1 MFCFSGETAITPT
14 LVLIKIIG
22 GVCLLLW
29 GLRMVRTGVTRAFGA
44 SLRKIISRSTGNRI
58 TAFFAGIG
66 VTAVLQSA
74 TATSMI
80 IASFVGRGLMTIG
93 AGLAVMLGADVGTTL
108 VAQVLSFDF
117 TWVAPLMMLSGYI
130 VFSLNQDK
138 GRGEHVGTV
147 LLGLGMMLFALSFIK
162 ESADPLK
169 TSETLPLILAPL
181 DKDII
186 LAVVVAALL
195 TWLSHSSLAIVL
207 LLVSF
212 VGSGVLPIHV
222 GLAMVLGANLGGAI
236 APLVASLRDGA
247 AASRVPVGNLMMR
260 LCGVLAAMPFL
271 HFGAD
276 MIAKFDPDPARMI
289 VNYHTVFNI
298 CLALCFLPLIGF
310 VQKLTIKALPDP
322 EAKDDPGMPRYLD
335 SKSMDTPTIALASA
349 ARETLRM
356 ADMAERMLE
365 DTIKVFRSNNL
376 ALLNKIREQDNVVD
390 QIYKSIKNYMARL
403 SQTAF
408 DPEEAHRY
416 IQILTFST
424 NLEHAGDVIDKSLML
439 MAEKKAMAQNSF
451 SPEGL
456 KEIEHIHNLVLESV
470 RLAQTVFVS
479 GDVRLARKMTE
490 GKDILRHA
498 EQDAMTHHIERLREG
513 IPETIATSS
522 MHLDIIRD
530 YRRINT
536 YMCTVAYAL
545 LEYKGQLNESRLKP
559 EARKEAVTPALVEE
573 PKPAE

>member
-1 MFCFSGETAITPT
+1 
-14 LVLIKIIG
+14 
-22 GVCLLLW
+22 
-29 GLRMVRTGVTRAFGA
+29 MVRTGVTRAFGA
-44 SLRKIISRSTGNRI
+44 SLRKIISKSTGNRI
-58 TAFFAGIG
+58 SAFFAGIG
-66 VTAVLQSA
+66 VTAILQSA

-117 TWVAPLMMLSGYI
+117 TWVAPLMMVAGYVI
-130 VFSLNQDK
+130 FSIYQEK
-138 GRGEHVGTV
+138 GRGEHVGSV

-162 ESADPLK
+162 ASADPLK

-186 LAVVVAALL
+186 LAVIVAALL
-195 TWLSHSSLAIVL
+195 TWFSHSSLAIVL

-212 VGSGVLPIHV
+212 VASGVLPVHL
-222 GLAMVLGANLGGAI
+222 GLAMVLGANLGGAV
-236 APLVASLRDGA
+236 APLITALRDGP
-247 AASRVPVGNLMMR
+247 AASRVPVGNFLMR
-260 LCGVLAAMPFL
+260 LVGVVIAMPFL
-271 HFGAD
+271 HFSAD
-276 MIAKFDPDPARMI
+276 MIAKFDPEPSRMV
-289 VNYHTVFNI
+289 VNFHTAFNI
-298 CLALCFLPLIGF
+298 ALAMLFLPLIGF
-310 VQKLTIKALPDP
+310 VEKLTLKMLPDP

-365 DTIKVFRSNNL
+365 DTIKVFRTNNL
-376 ALLNKIREQDNVVD
+376 ALLHKIREQDNVVD
-390 QIYKSIKNYMARL
+390 KIYKSIKNYMARL
-403 SQTAF
+403 SQTSF

-424 NLEHAGDVIDKSLML
+424 NLEHAGDVIDKSLMM
-439 MAEKKAMAQNSF
+439 MAEKKAIAQNSF

-498 EQDAMTHHIERLREG
+498 EQDAMTSHIERLREG
-513 IPETIATSS
+513 IPETISTSS

-545 LEYKGQLNESRLKP
+545 LEYKGQLNESRVKP
-559 EARKEAVTPALVEE
+559 EQKKEAVVALIEE
-573 PKPAE
+573 PKPAAE

>member
-1 MFCFSGETAITPT
+1 
-14 LVLIKIIG
+14 
-22 GVCLLLW
+22 
-29 GLRMVRTGVTRAFGA
+29 MVRTGVTRAFGA
-44 SLRKIISRSTGNRI
+44 SLRKVISKGTHNPVL
-58 TAFFAGIG
+58 AFASGIG
-66 VTAVLQSA
+66 VTAVLQSS

-80 IASFVGRGLMTIG
+80 IASFVGRGLMTVG

-117 TWVAPLMMLSGYI
+117 TWVAPLMMLSGYAM
-130 VFSLNQDK
+130 FSMFQDK
-138 GRGEHVGTV
+138 GRGEHIGTM

-162 ESADPLK
+162 ASGDPLK
-169 TSETLPLILAPL
+169 QSAGLPVILGML
-181 DKDII
+181 DKDMF
-186 LAVVVAALL
+186 LAVIIAALL

-212 VGSGVLPIHV
+212 VAGGVLPVHL
-222 GLAMVLGANLGGAI
+222 GLAMVLGANLGGGV
-236 APLVASLRDGA
+236 APLIASLRDGPV
-247 AASRVPVGNLMMR
+247 ASRVPAGNLIMR
-260 LCGVLAAMPFL
+260 VFGVLLAIPLLQVSEDLIAM
-271 HFGAD
+271 
-276 MIAKFDPDPARMI
+276 ISNDPARMI
-289 VNYHTVFNI
+289 VNYHTAFNI
-298 CLALCFLPLIGF
+298 ALAFAFLPLLRLIEI
-310 VQKLTIKALPDP
+310 LTVKAFPDQP
-322 EAKDDPGMPRYLD
+322 AADDPGSPRYLD
-335 SKSMDTPTIALASA
+335 NKSLDTPTIALASA

-365 DTIKVFRSNNL
+365 DTIKVFKTNNVS
-376 ALLNKIREQDNVVD
+376 LLNKIREQDNVVD
-390 QIYKSIKNYMARL
+390 KIYKSIKTYMARL

-408 DPEEAHRY
+408 DPEEAQRY

-439 MAEKKAMAQNSF
+439 MAEKKTVNQYSF

-456 KEIEHIHNLVLESV
+456 REIENIHSLVLESV

-490 GKDILRHA
+490 GKEVLRKA
-498 EQDAMTHHIERLREG
+498 EQDAMAHHIDRLREG
-513 IPETIATSS
+513 VPETVATSS

-545 LEYKGQLNESRLKP
+545 LEQKGMLRDSRLKP
-559 EARKEAVTPALVEE
+559 EEPAQTAAPALDVA
-573 PKPAE
+573 KPV

>member
-1 MFCFSGETAITPT
+1 M
-14 LVLIKIIG
+14 
-22 GVCLLLW
+22 
-29 GLRMVRTGVTRAFGA
+29 TRAFGA
-44 SLRKIISRSTGNRI
+44 SLRKVISKGTHNPVL
-58 TAFFAGIG
+58 AFASGIG
-66 VTAVLQSA
+66 VTAVLQSS

-80 IASFVGRGLMTIG
+80 IASFVGRGLMTVG

-117 TWVAPLMMLSGYI
+117 TWVAPLMMLSGYAM
-130 VFSLNQDK
+130 FSMFQDK
-138 GRGEHVGTV
+138 GRGEHIGTM

-162 ESADPLK
+162 ASGDPLK
-169 TSETLPLILAPL
+169 QSAGLPVILGML
-181 DKDII
+181 DKDMF
-186 LAVVVAALL
+186 LAVIIAALL

-212 VGSGVLPIHV
+212 VAGGVLPVHL
-222 GLAMVLGANLGGAI
+222 GLAMVLGANLGGGV
-236 APLVASLRDGA
+236 APLIASLRDGPV
-247 AASRVPVGNLMMR
+247 ASRVPAGNLIMR
-260 LCGVLAAMPFL
+260 VFGVLLAIPLLQVSEDLIAM
-271 HFGAD
+271 
-276 MIAKFDPDPARMI
+276 ISNDPARMI
-289 VNYHTVFNI
+289 VNYHTAFNI
-298 CLALCFLPLIGF
+298 ALAFAFLPLLRLIEI
-310 VQKLTIKALPDP
+310 LTVKAFPDQP
-322 EAKDDPGMPRYLD
+322 AADDPGSPRYLD
-335 SKSMDTPTIALASA
+335 NKSLDTPTIALASA

-365 DTIKVFRSNNL
+365 DTIKVFKTNNVS
-376 ALLNKIREQDNVVD
+376 LLNKIREQDNVVD
-390 QIYKSIKNYMARL
+390 KIYKSIKTYMARL

-408 DPEEAHRY
+408 DPEEAQRY

-439 MAEKKAMAQNSF
+439 MAEKKTVNQYSF

-456 KEIEHIHNLVLESV
+456 REIENIHSLVLESV

-490 GKDILRHA
+490 GKEVLRKA
-498 EQDAMTHHIERLREG
+498 EQDAMAHHIDRLREG
-513 IPETIATSS
+513 VPETVATSS

-545 LEYKGQLNESRLKP
+545 LEQKGMLRDSRLKP
-559 EARKEAVTPALVEE
+559 EEPAQTAAPALDVA
-573 PKPAE
+573 KPV

>member
-1 MFCFSGETAITPT
+1 M
-14 LVLIKIIG
+14 
-22 GVCLLLW
+22 LW

-117 TWVAPLMMLSGYI
+117 TWVAPLMMLAGYI

-147 LLGLGMMLFALSFIK
+147 LLGLGMMLFALTFIK

-181 DKDII
+181 DKDIL
-186 LAVVVAALL
+186 LAVIVAALL

-212 VGSGVLPIHV
+212 VGSGVLPIHL

-271 HFGAD
+271 HFSAE
-276 MIAKFDPDPARMI
+276 MIAKFDPDPSRMI

-310 VQKLTIKALPDP
+310 VEKLTIKALPDP

-365 DTIKVFRSNNL
+365 DTIKVFRTNNL

-390 QIYKSIKNYMARL
+390 KIYKSIKNYMARL

-439 MAEKKAMAQNSF
+439 MAEKKAIAQNSF

-490 GKDILRHA
+490 GKDTLRHA

-545 LEYKGQLNESRLKP
+545 LEYKGQLTESRLKP
-559 EARKEAVTPALVEE
+559 EARKEAVSPALVEE